1 VVGWRFF
8 VFFFVFFC
16 LFCASPPR
24 LGGRGSGHAHPAH
37 ERLGE
42 RAPAGEELGGQQA
55 AARVER
61 EDAREG
67 VGRGGVAGR
76 EARGLGRLPLD
87 GERDGGRGA
96 HKALRALDEDLGAG
110 AGADAGDDPDVVAE
124 AAGEWRG
131 GRGAGAEDGGERGRR
146 GAPGR
151 DLGGERVGVL
161 GGALTAALL
170 ADAGDALRPANVA
183 AREGDG

>member
-1 VVGWRFF
+1 MVGWRVC
-8 VFFFVFFC
+8 VFA
-16 LFCASPPR
+16 LRRP
-24 LGGRGSGHAHPAH
+24 GGRGSGRAHPAH

-76 EARGLGRLPLD
+76 EARGLGRLPLN
-87 GERDGGRGA
+87 GERDGGGGA
-96 HKALRALDEDLGAG
+96 HKALCALDEDLGAG
-110 AGADAGDDPDVVAE
+110 AGAGDDPDVVAE